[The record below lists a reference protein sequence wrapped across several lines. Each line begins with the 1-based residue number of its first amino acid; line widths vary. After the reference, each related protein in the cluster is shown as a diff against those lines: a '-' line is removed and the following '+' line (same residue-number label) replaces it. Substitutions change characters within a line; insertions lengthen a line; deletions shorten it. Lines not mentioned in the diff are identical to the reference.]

1 MNFLSAAL
9 RWLWQQVWLTGALI
23 VFLTAV
29 LLASALVEDGR
40 FALAGAAFAAIFI
53 AIELL
58 GRKFHWFI
66 E

>member
-58 GRKFHWFI
+58 GRKFGWFV